1 MCDGGDDDDIAEI
14 RDLRGGGG
22 ETNILSLRR
31 NESSRFM
38 YLY

>member
-14 RDLRGGGG
+14 RDLRGGV